1 MLTSKDN
8 KILEFV
14 NEYGGITIQ
23 QAHKLFFNTK
33 YGYDTARR
41 RLKLLEEA
49 EFIKVS
55 RDFVTDL
62 KIYYTHKKPSS
73 HSIILLNFYCE
84 LISKGA
90 EVILFQR
97 EFKVIGA
104 RADALIIYKIN
115 GLGKIILVEV
125 DLQHKTKISKYDKC
139 FESKY
144 FQQKYNT
151 FPLIVIIEQRQR
163 AEKREEKKYRVI
175 RIGYGY
181 NNIERVLL

>member
-1 MLTSKDN
+1 MLTYKDN

-23 QAHKLFFNTK
+23 QAFKLFFNTK

-41 RLKLLEEA
+41 RLKLLHEA
-49 EFIKVS
+49 GFLKVD
-55 RDFVTDL
+55 RDFTTDL
-62 KIYYTHKKPSS
+62 KIYYKNKKPSS
-73 HSIILLNFYCE
+73 HSIILLNFYTE
-84 LISKGA
+84 LINKGA

-104 RADALIIYKIN
+104 RADAVIIYKIH
-115 GLGKIILVEV
+115 GVGRIILVEV
-125 DLQHKTKISKYDKC
+125 DLQHKTKITKYEKC

-151 FPLIVIIEQRQR
+151 FPMIVLIEKRQR
-163 AEKREEKKYRVI
+163 AEREKKEGKYKVI
-175 RIGYGY
+175 RLGYRMED
-181 NNIERVLL
+181 IELLF